1 MREQIYS
8 IADHNISVK
17 FADHTIDIV
26 SLAPSFQPFVV
37 NSTYVADIAIS
48 VTVDNDYRPD
58 RDAVTEVDRF
68 FSSDLEYFLYAREDG
83 GFIVSF
89 RDKARNPLGI
99 IDLSSDFRSAVVALL
114 TNGDNVV
121 MSSYA
126 FSTAMMLAYT
136 FATANL
142 STLVIHSSVVKHKGK
157 GFLFLGKSGTGK
169 STHSQLW
176 LKNISDAELI
186 NDDNP
191 IIRIKDTDNI
201 MVYGSPWSGKTP
213 CYKSIKAPI
222 GALVGLHQSGKNKI
236 LRLQPVSAFVE
247 ILSSVATLICCR
259 PCYDSIVKTVIRLSE
274 TIPFYSLECLP
285 DDEAARLCAETVS
298 R

>member
-1 MREQIYS
+1 MRQQIYS

-17 FADHTIDIV
+17 FVDHTVDIV
-26 SLAPSFQPFVV
+26 SFAPSFQPFVA
-37 NSTYVADIAIS
+37 NIAQAADIVIS
-48 VTVDNDYRPD
+48 ITVDNGYRPD
-58 RDAVTEVDRF
+58 RDAVTEADRF
-68 FSSDLEYFLYAREDG
+68 FSSDLEYFLYTREDG
-83 GFIVSF
+83 GFIISF

-99 IDLSSDFRSAVVALL
+99 IDLSSDFRNAVVALL

-121 MSSYA
+121 GSSYA
-126 FSTAMMLAYT
+126 FSTAIMLAYT

-142 STLVIHSSVVKHKGK
+142 STIVIHSSAVKHKGK
-157 GFLFLGKSGTGK
+157 GYMFLGESGTGK

-176 LKNISDAELI
+176 LKNVSDAELI

-191 IIRIKDTDNI
+191 IVRIEDTGNI

-213 CYKSIKAPI
+213 CYKPMKAQV
-222 GALVGLHQSGKNKI
+222 GALVGLHQSDKNKI

-247 ILSSVATLICCR
+247 TFSSVATLICCR
-259 PCYDSIVKTVIRLSE
+259 SCYDSIVRTVIRLSE
-274 TIPFYSLECLP
+274 TVPFYSLECLP
-285 DDEAARLCAETVS
+285 DDKAAILCAETVS